1 MGLIYTRTVTMYS
14 TKIPNYVLLLLYYLS
29 RVYGSVSKLI
39 KLYYSIIHI
48 TYINEVENSTRV
60 IAFTDLKLTFKRSVN
75 NNNDNNNNNNSN
87 SIQ

>member
-14 TKIPNYVLLLLYYLS
+14 TKIPNYVLQYYLS
-29 RVYGSVSKLI
+29 RVYGSMSKLI

-75 NNNDNNNNNNSN
+75 NNNDSNNNNNSN